1 MTHAIGRFASEQ
13 PADIKKVV
21 TAMNYVSCVGL
32 TLSMISLLCLGVSG
46 PGYRLGLWGYKT
58 GISFVKYSGFIS
70 LAAVLVCVVGL
81 ALWYWEAASEGRTY
95 ALIGL
100 VVGGCVLA
108 LMLKWKHNLNSVPY
122 IHDIS
127 TDTENPPL
135 FVAILPLRIQA
146 DNPAAYGGAELAK
159 QQHIGYPDLKSGSM
173 SIPPAKAFPLALQA
187 ANAMGWKIVDSDPE
201 SLRIE
206 ATDTTCWFG
215 FKDDVVV
222 RLTPLPTG
230 SRIDVRS
237 VSRVGKSDLGT
248 NARRIKAY
256 LARMK

>member
-1 MTHAIGRFASEQ
+1 
-13 PADIKKVV
+13 
-21 TAMNYVSCVGL
+21 MNYVSCLGL
-32 TLSMISLLCLGVSG
+32 ALSVIGLLSLGASG
-46 PGYRLGLWGYKT
+46 PGYRWGCWGYKT
-58 GISFVKYSGFIS
+58 GISLVKYAGFIS
-70 LAAVLVCVVGL
+70 LAAVVVCLVGL
-81 ALWYWEAASEGRTY
+81 ALWYWEVVPQERNH

-100 VVGGCVLA
+100 VIGGCVLG
-108 LMLKWKHNLNSVPY
+108 LTLNWKYTLDSLPY
-122 IHDIS
+122 IHDIT

-135 FVAILPLRIQA
+135 FVAVLPLRA
-146 DNPAAYGGAELAK
+146 GTENPAEYGGPELAR
-159 QQHIGYPDLKSGSM
+159 QQQDAYPDLQPGSV
-173 SIPPAKAFPLALQA
+173 SSPPEAVFPRALQA
-187 ANAMGWKIVDSDPE
+187 AKDMGWKIVDSDPQ

-222 RLTPLPTG
+222 RLAPSPTG
-230 SRIDVRS
+230 TRIDVRS